1 MRISSCGNLG
11 GHPAPYTPRD
21 VASLRRSPAP
31 MTRRN
36 GYVLTALATMAVGLL
51 VHRGVLPLPPVGRDV
66 LGDVLWATMIMWL
79 VSAVYPRAAHT
90 HRAGVAIAI
99 CWLVELSQQWRWDW
113 LLALRAHPL
122 GHLVLGSDFDARDL
136 LAYTVGVAV
145 AWCVDWLLLS
155 PRRIAE

>member
-1 MRISSCGNLG
+1 
-11 GHPAPYTPRD
+11 
-21 VASLRRSPAP
+21 
-31 MTRRN
+31 MTRRY
-36 GYVLTALATMAVGLL
+36 GYVLAALATMAVGLL

-79 VSAVYPRAAHT
+79 VSAVSPRAAHT
-90 HRAGVAIAI
+90 HRTGVAIAI
-99 CWLVELSQQWRWDW
+99 CW